1 MDFFS
6 FLVLL
11 AIAYLLWRISDQLP
25 DVLYRLSEIQK
36 DIADLNRR
44 GLEASSNTAP
54 ATKKP
59 ALKKKPEAD
68 SEA

>member
-1 MDFFS
+1 MSFLS

-11 AIAYLLWRISDQLP
+11 VIAYLIWRVSEQLP

-36 DIADLNRR
+36 DIAEMNRR
-44 GLEASSNTAP
+44 SREGTTDEAP
-54 ATKKP
+54 ANKKP
-59 ALKKKPEAD
+59 GPKKK

>member
-44 GLEASSNTAP
+44 SLEA
-54 ATKKP
+54 
-59 ALKKKPEAD
+59 
-68 SEA
+68 

>member
-59 ALKKKPEAD
+59 APKKKLEAD
-68 SEA
+68 SKA